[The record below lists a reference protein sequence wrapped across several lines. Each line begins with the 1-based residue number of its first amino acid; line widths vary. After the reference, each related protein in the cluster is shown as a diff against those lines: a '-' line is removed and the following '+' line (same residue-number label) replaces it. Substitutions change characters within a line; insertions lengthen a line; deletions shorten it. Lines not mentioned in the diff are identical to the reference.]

1 MLILNNNII
10 TYNHSLCQQCGICK
24 AICPQNAISFVNQ
37 TNGLNSI
44 TIDINKCILCQK
56 CVKVCP
62 SNKESSF
69 EDYFKNFP
77 FKKYYL
83 AYNNNSQI
91 RRESSS
97 GGVCKT
103 LIIEGLKT
111 GYIDGV
117 YSLKKTDTYPYV
129 EGEFY
134 TRDNIPQYND
144 IPNSVYHSVMLCT
157 EINKIK
163 ECNRLMIVGTSCQLR
178 ALTKVV
184 KYKCKELISVCIFCK
199 QQKTLD
205 STRFLAKIMETKI
218 PESLKF
224 TASYRGNGWPGI
236 VKINK
241 AKLSWNRAAQLP
253 FGRRLW
259 TVPGCDICG
268 DSFGLEAGADI
279 SLMDPWTIR
288 PENEWGETLIIVHS
302 EKGFELLKNIPNLI
316 LEEKSFKEVEPALS
330 LKDVWRKQQLVP
342 FFRGETTEDKL
353 VKAGKAEIK
362 QRRLLQHIAEKMPR
376 MPILFYRILCKFPD
390 FRNKILN

>member
-1 MLILNNNII
+1 MLFINSGKIQ
-10 TYNHSLCQQCGICK
+10 YKYQYCQQCGICK
-24 AICPQNAISFVNQ
+24 IVCPKNAISFTQ
-37 TNGLNSI
+37 LKSALHEI
-44 TIDINKCILCQK
+44 HIDTNKCILCKK
-56 CVKVCP
+56 CVNICP
-62 SNKESSF
+62 ANKKI
-69 EDYFKNFP
+69 DYEHYFDNFS
-77 FKKYYL
+77 KKKFFFGF
-83 AYNNNSQI
+83 NNNNLI
-91 RRESSS
+91 RHDSSS

-103 LIIEGLKT
+103 LIIEGLRS

-163 ECNRLMIVGTSCQLR
+163 KCKRLMIVGTSCQLR
-178 ALTKVV
+178 ALTEIV
-184 KYKCKELISVCIFCK
+184 KNKCEELFTVCIFCK

-205 STRFLAKIMETKI
+205 STKFFAKITGTKI
-218 PESLKF
+218 PVDLKF
-224 TASYRGNGWPGI
+224 SACYRGDGWPGI

-268 DSFGLEAGADI
+268 DSFGIEAGADI

-288 PENEWGETLIIVHS
+288 PENEWGETLITVHS

-376 MPILFYRILCKFPD
+376 MPILFYRILCKLPD
-390 FRNKILN
+390 FRNKILD

>member
-1 MLILNNNII
+1 MLISIQNYIQYK
-10 TYNHSLCQQCGICK
+10 YNQCQQCGICK
-24 AICPQNAISFVNQ
+24 AICPKKAISLKYLENGTHEVIINQ
-37 TNGLNSI
+37 EE
-44 TIDINKCILCQK
+44 CILCKK
-56 CVKVCP
+56 CVNICP
-62 SNKESSF
+62 ANKKI
-69 EDYFKNFP
+69 DYEHYFDNFS
-77 FKKYYL
+77 KKKFFL
-83 AYNNNSQI
+83 GFNNNNPI
-91 RRESSS
+91 RHDSSS
-97 GGVCKT
+97 GGICKT
-103 LIIEGLKT
+103 LIIEGLRS

-205 STRFLAKIMETKI
+205 STRFLAKMMGTKI

-224 TASYRGNGWPGI
+224 MASYRGNGWPGI
-236 VKINK
+236 VKINE
-241 AKLSWNRAAQLP
+241 AELPYSRAAQLS

-259 TVPGCDICG
+259 MVPGCDICG
-268 DSFGLEAGADI
+268 DSYGSETGADI

-288 PENEWGETLIIVHS
+288 PENEWGETLITVHS

-376 MPILFYRILCKFPD
+376 MPILFYRILCKLPD
-390 FRNKILN
+390 FRNKILD